1 MKLTVAMRVIGGF
14 AIITLLL
21 FLVSIVSLVNLDSVD
36 SATEEVN
43 TLALPTLQ
51 GSSSLKVSYVNMG
64 RVTIEAFYESD
75 LQQLGNILARFET
88 SSTNFE
94 QELQSL
100 TGTVSGQPELK
111 STLAEVERVYEEY
124 HSNVNRMFDNRRTD
138 LELGQRIASQLG
150 DLEDNTDD
158 TSTLLLDFS
167 DLDAARG
174 NGPLAQA
181 SKIGTELETA
191 LMSLVTVGNQYA
203 KTQDLTKAETIGNE
217 LKLMLANVRSSASKM
232 ADAAGGRDSSGM
244 LDEIQEMVAEID
256 NIIGAEQQ
264 GILANQVKRLN
275 NQLEAVSALQASE
288 ANIKTAMAG
297 LENLLAQ
304 ANQITTKVKGDVAD
318 AVSTG
323 TTSTIVI
330 MLVSAVIASAI
341 AFFSVRAIT
350 VPLNKVNEM
359 LHVVSSGDLTQK
371 LDDSSQDEF
380 GELAT
385 NCNNLIESLKALI
398 SGITSRA
405 AQLAAASEQ
414 TSAVTAQTTKS
425 IQEQKSQIAQVAT
438 ATTEMNST
446 SQLVSQSAEDTLN
459 QIRHADSEAEK
470 VKAISLENKNT
481 IMVLAKDVEQA
492 AEVINKLH
500 QDSASIGSILDVI
513 RGVADQTNL
522 LALNAAIEAAR
533 AGEQGRGFAVVAD
546 EVRTLASR
554 TQESTQEIHSMIEIL
569 QAGAE
574 KAVSVMQ
581 QGKQQAEVCVTQT
594 EKATSALDLIT
605 NAVHKAHDVSSQI
618 EQSAREQYQV
628 SQEISEKLE
637 NIVAIAEETATGAEQ
652 TTDSSHEVARLADEL
667 QGSIRQF
674 RV

>member
-1 MKLTVAMRVIGGF
+1 MRVIGGF